1 MKQRL
6 KRIMALVLTASLVV
20 PTSALPAQ
28 AAQSSSNVI
37 FTEEETIE
45 VNNLGEERST
55 LFNSGWKFF
64 LGDSSSAQEV
74 DFNDS
79 DWRSVD
85 LPHDYSIEQ
94 EFTTRG
100 EAESGFLPGGTGWY
114 RKSFTLPESC
124 QGRNITVDFGGVYMN
139 ATVYVNG
146 QKLGTHPYGYTGFAF
161 DISDYVTCDG
171 STQNVIAV
179 KVENKIPSS
188 RWYSGSGIYR
198 DVYFNV
204 TDSVHVS
211 RYGTTITTPDLADQK
226 DGDVTVHIATALE
239 NEDTE
244 TASVTVR
251 NTVYD
256 SDGNPVS
263 APVTTEV
270 SVNGEDSQQI
280 AQSATVNKPLLWSV
294 ESPTLYYVRTEILD
308 GEQLLDTYESEFG
321 FRYIGTD
328 TQTGFTL
335 NGEKIKLK
343 GVCMHHD
350 QGSLGAKAY
359 EDAIKRQVRI
369 LKEMGCNSIR
379 VTHNPASDVL
389 VKMCNKYGMLMIDE
403 AFDTWLYAKNG
414 NTNDYSAHFSRTIE
428 EDNQIIG
435 GDSEMTWAEY
445 DMKEMVSRGK
455 NAPSIIMWSL
465 GNELMEG
472 NSGDFSSYSDIAAQ
486 LIQWGKE
493 IDDTRF
499 YTFGDNKLKANWS
512 EAFEISDVLTQ
523 EGGMVGG
530 NYCDNSVY
538 NSIHNRY
545 PNYALYG
552 SETASACGSRGA
564 YRTKGTDSSTL
575 EVTAY
580 DKWAVGWGALASTA
594 WFDVI
599 RNDFI
604 AGTYVW
610 TGFDYI
616 GEPTPWNG
624 TGTGSVTGGSPSPN
638 SSYFGIVD
646 TAGFPKD
653 DYYLY
658 QSLWNEDVNTL
669 HVLPCWDRD
678 SIIVDNGNVEVVVYS
693 DAAKVELY
701 LNGEKIDEATSTVTT
716 TEAGYSYRM
725 WQGKTNAS
733 GLYPTFQVPYEVG
746 TLQAKAYDANGQE
759 ITDTVGRSS
768 VTTSDMPSRL
778 ELTDTYSYGDYSTID
793 ADGYSL
799 SYISVDVVDENGVL
813 DPDAANEITF
823 TVEGDGVLVGTDNGD
838 QRDTTCYVPTSTTQT
853 VRRAYNGKALAIVKS
868 TTQAGQFKLTAT
880 ADGLASDSITVTTRS
895 IYDDEQAGIQSYRL
909 AKHCYI
915 RQGSESLSLP
925 STVSVTYLDGTQA
938 SLPVAWNSVETS
950 QLDKVGNFN
959 VTGTLQ
965 NTEEEITLTM
975 TVHVYG
981 NVVAAENYSAITPAG
996 TIPSLPSVL
1005 KTYLGDGTAYE
1016 EFPVTW
1022 ELSDVSEDSFSTA
1035 GTIVPITGTVTAV
1048 FGETYPVTAS
1058 IRVAESIP
1066 SEIANIAPDYLELT
1080 ESCSR
1085 ASDTLTSITNGV
1097 KQSSESDTSQ
1107 RWTNWWTRA
1116 ESANPEITFTWAT
1129 AHLVSQINLFY
1140 YVEANTSD
1148 SEYPTS
1154 VSFEYS
1160 IDGQTWLPVAYEE
1173 DVEETEHDGHIF
1185 RLKENINPIAL
1196 KVILGHT
1203 PGNFVGLTEVEIMS
1217 PTFEYHANDSA
1228 NLDRIEIDGTALEDF
1243 TPEVTDYTV
1252 SGASVT
1258 SASSDSNAAFTILPL
1273 YGNIVRILTTS
1284 EDQSASKVYTLTL
1297 DDLDPKVNYLK
1308 QVTLTAPMDTISVD
1322 DTLQLTAAAFN
1333 QDKEDVTNSCDI
1345 SYQVT
1350 GSATCDETG
1359 LVTATGNGL
1368 VQVTASATLNGKTIA
1383 SAPYLI
1389 YVYGAD
1395 VRLDIPDITGMAD
1408 SQEDDE
1414 ELSASSAVDQNIDT
1428 HWHSSWTNNNVVID
1442 PDNPENNQNNG
1453 YTIDLGGEYEVTRL
1467 GYVPRQGNSSGIQNG
1482 RIVKYRILYGTE
1494 PDNLQEVTLAS
1505 DNTWADNAE
1514 LKTAKFSPV
1523 VARYIRI
1530 EALSTVDDTNGNQF
1544 VSAAEFYLY
1553 KQGEPECICEISA
1566 PVFEGGEIQIPYY
1579 EDSVQLTLQASA
1591 DLTTGCLVDGHEDPA
1606 LRFVY
1611 EITNDENQ
1619 SAEISDHTLTFRDA
1633 DIVTVTAKAQAVA
1646 ADGTVIKEAS
1656 TSADYTVT
1664 KQATPAYTLTFEGGE
1679 GSTGTGPA
1687 PIVSTIGTKVT
1698 LPENTFEKEGFVFS
1712 GWDNGFTTYPA
1723 GASYTIGSRDV
1734 TFTAVWVKY
1743 ETPSVKIEN
1752 ISGTAD
1758 SEEVTQETAPG
1769 SYATDG
1775 DTATFWHSNWGNN
1788 DVTIDSDNPENNA
1801 NNGYTIDLGDIY
1813 DVVKLEYL
1821 PRQDSSSNGRITSYR
1836 ILYGTSADDITREV
1850 TLLDENT
1857 WANDSSLKT
1866 ALFETVK
1873 ARYIRIEALSTY
1885 SDQGAN
1891 KFITA
1896 AEFYVYRAKD
1906 PIPEP
1911 ECTCQ
1916 ITDLHFTGESVQIPL
1931 NSETAQI
1938 TLEAAATLGGD
1949 CQVSGHGDAEISY
1962 AYEVIEDADQIV
1974 STLDNHILTV
1984 HAPGTIQVKVT
1995 ASANDQ
2001 EASET
2006 ATFTVTKEAAPQY
2019 QLTFTGGTGAT
2030 GTAPS
2035 AITAEVGAN
2044 VTLPANTFTKEGY
2057 LFKGWSDGINVYA
2070 ENAPYTMGSRDV
2082 TFTAVWEQKD
2092 APAVYYTLTFAG
2104 GEGASG
2110 IAPSSITAAA
2120 GTMITLPANTFAK
2133 EGYVFKAWS
2142 DGTNVYAEKASY
2154 PVGNKDITFT
2164 AVWEKQA
2171 APAPTEPLKA
2181 PNAPTSLKDSANKPK
2196 SLKLS
2201 WSKVDQADGYRVYRY
2216 NKSKK
2221 SWEQIADTTSPS
2233 FKDTRRSPATIYRYK
2248 VTAYRKSGSTIL
2260 ESAFSSELKTATAP
2274 VKPSLKGTIAAGGRV
2289 KLTWPKKTA
2298 TKYVVYMKKGN
2309 GKYKKLVTK
2318 KPKNSY
2324 CNKWLQ
2330 KGVTYRFRVR
2340 AFKKVNGN
2348 KKIYSAYSR
2357 VIKVKR

>member
-28 AAQSSSNVI
+28 AAETSSNVI

-124 QGRNITVDFGGVYMN
+124 QGRNLTVDFGGVYMN

-146 QKLGTHPYGYTGFAF
+146 EKLGTHPYGYTGFAF

-171 STQNVIAV
+171 STRNVIAV

-204 TDSVHVS
+204 TDPVHVS
-211 RYGTTITTPDLADQK
+211 RYGATVTTPDLADQK

-239 NEDTE
+239 NEGTE

-256 SDGNPVS
+256 SDGNAVS

-280 AQSATVNKPLLWSV
+280 AQTATVNKPLLWSV
-294 ESPTLYYVRTEILD
+294 ESPTLYYVRTEILE

-359 EDAIKRQVRI
+359 EDAIERQVRI

-414 NTNDYSAHFSRTIE
+414 NTNDYSAHFNRAIE

-465 GNELMEG
+465 GNEIMEG
-472 NSGDFSSYSDIAAQ
+472 NSGDFSSYADIAAQ

-523 EGGMVGG
+523 EGGMVGA
-530 NYCDNSVY
+530 NYCDNSMY

-624 TGTGSVTGGSPSPN
+624 TGTGSVTGGAPSPN

-669 HVLPCWDRD
+669 HVLPCWDSD
-678 SIIVDNGNVEVVVYS
+678 SIIIDNGNVEVVVYS

-701 LNGEKIDEATSTVTT
+701 LNDKKIDEATSTVTT
-716 TEAGYSYRM
+716 TAAGYSYRM
-725 WQGKTNAS
+725 WQGKTNAN
-733 GLYPTFQVPYEVG
+733 GLYPTFQVPYEAG
-746 TLQAKAYDANGQE
+746 TLQAKAYDENGEE

-768 VTTSDMPSRL
+768 VTTSGMASRL

-813 DPDAANEITF
+813 DPDAGNEITF

-868 TTQAGQFKLTAT
+868 TAKAGSFTLTAS
-880 ADGLASDSITVTTRS
+880 AQGLESDSLSITTAPVGDTE
-895 IYDDEQAGIQSYRL
+895 IPDVKSYRMATHGYVKQG
-909 AKHCYI
+909 AKA
-915 RQGSESLSLP
+915 LDLP
-925 STVSVTYLDGTQA
+925 DSVSVTYTDDTVKE
-938 SLPVAWNSVETS
+938 LPVVWDT
-950 QLDKVGNFN
+950 LDPSALNRVGNFK
-959 VTGTLQ
+959 VAGTLQ
-965 NTEEEITLTM
+965 DADREIRISITI
-975 TVHVYG
+975 HVYG
-981 NVVAAENYSAITPAG
+981 NVVAAENYSAITAPN
-996 TIPSLPSVL
+996 TIPTLPSVL
-1005 KTYLGDGTAYE
+1005 KTYLDDGNAYE

-1022 ELSDVSEDSFSTA
+1022 ELSDISSETFAAVGDRI
-1035 GTIVPITGTVTAV
+1035 TIPGLVTAT
-1048 FGETYPVTAS
+1048 FGETFPVIAS
-1058 IRVAESIP
+1058 IRVADP
-1066 SEIANIAPDYLELT
+1066 VAGDAVNIAPDYLDLT
-1080 ESCSR
+1080 ESCTSP
-1085 ASDTLTSITNGV
+1085 SDNLLSITNGV
-1097 KQSSESDTSQ
+1097 KYSHPDAQSE
-1107 RWTNWWTRA
+1107 RWTNWNTMS
-1116 ESANPEITFTWAT
+1116 SADSPVITFTWAT
-1129 AHLVSQINLFY
+1129 AHLINELRLYFY
-1140 YVEANTSD
+1140 TDSNANCQALSKTV
-1148 SEYPTS
+1148 PG

-1160 IDGQTWLPVAYEE
+1160 IDGNTWNEIGYEE
-1173 DVEETEHDGHIF
+1173 EIEVIPDADADSDADKVMNGRIYKLE
-1185 RLKENINPIAL
+1185 ENINPIAL
-1196 KVILGHT
+1196 RIILQHDVGK
-1203 PGNFVGLTEVEIMS
+1203 FVGLSEVEIMS
-1217 PTFEYHANDSA
+1217 TSFYYEANTAADLSG
-1228 NLDRIEIDGTALEDF
+1228 ITVDGTQLSDF
-1243 TPEVTDYTV
+1243 DPETTKYTLD
-1252 SGASVT
+1252 ADA
-1258 SASSDSNAAFTILPL
+1258 SASAVIAASSETNAAYTILPM
-1273 YGNIVRILTTS
+1273 YGNIVRIFTVS
-1284 EDQSASKVYTLTL
+1284 EDHAVAKIYSLIF
-1297 DDLDPKVNYLK
+1297 P
-1308 QVTLTAPMDTISVD
+1308 SVD
-1322 DTLQLTAAAFN
+1322 PSIKIENT
-1333 QDKEDVTNSCDI
+1333 
-1345 SYQVT
+1345 T
-1350 GSATCDETG
+1350 G
-1359 LVTATGNGL
+1359 
-1368 VQVTASATLNGKTIA
+1368 K
-1383 SAPYLI
+1383 
-1389 YVYGAD
+1389 
-1395 VRLDIPDITGMAD
+1395 AD
-1408 SQEDDE
+1408 SEQNE
-1414 ELSASSAVDQNIDT
+1414 EVSSSKAVDGDPDT
-1428 HWHSSWTNNNVVID
+1428 HWHSKWQPNDVVID
-1442 PDNPENNQNNG
+1442 PDNPENNRNNG
-1453 YTIDLGGEYEVTRL
+1453 YTMDLGAAYEVTKL
-1467 GYVPRQGNSSGIQNG
+1467 TYLPKQGTDDGDQNG
-1482 RIVKYRILYGTE
+1482 RIVKYRILCGLE
-1494 PDNLQEVTLAS
+1494 EGDLREVTLAN
-1505 DNTWADNAE
+1505 NTWENDIS
-1514 LKTAKFSPV
+1514 LKTASFEPV
-1523 VARYIRI
+1523 FARYIRI
-1530 EALSTVDDTNGNQF
+1530 EALSTVDSTSGNQF
-1544 VSAAEFYLY
+1544 ISAAEFAVY
-1553 KQGEPECICEISA
+1553 KSSAPSCICEITDLSFRNGK
-1566 PVFEGGEIQIPYY
+1566 VEIPYDQ
-1579 EDSVQLTLQASA
+1579 DSAQYPLEATAQLSP
-1591 DLTTGCLVDGHEDPA
+1591 GCIIDGHEQPTLQYTYTLEDNPQDIAELTDHMLIFHQAGTVKVTVNVKA
-1606 LRFVY
+1606 LDADSNI
-1611 EITNDENQ
+1611 ITEASTTANFTASKE
-1619 SAEISDHTLTFRDA
+1619 AAPIISTLTF
-1633 DIVTVTAKAQAVA
+1633 T
-1646 ADGTVIKEAS
+1646 
-1656 TSADYTVT
+1656 
-1664 KQATPAYTLTFEGGE
+1664 GGE
-1679 GSTGTGPA
+1679 GAAGTA
-1687 PIVSTIGTKVT
+1687 PDPISAAVGTKLT
-1698 LPENTFEKEGFVFS
+1698 LPANPFTKEGYTFV
-1712 GWDNGFTTYPA
+1712 GWSD
-1723 GASYTIGSRDV
+1723 GASVYEENAEYTMGSSDV
-1734 TFTAVWVKY
+1734 TFTAVWEKAEV
-1743 ETPSVKIEN
+1743 PSVKIEN
-1752 ISGTAD
+1752 ISGTPESAH
-1758 SEEVTQETAPG
+1758 TQQPG

-1775 DTATFWHSNWGNN
+1775 DPDTYWHTNWNPN
-1788 DVTIDSDNPENNA
+1788 DVTIDPDDPENCV
-1801 NNGYTIDLGDIY
+1801 NNGYTIDLGSIY
-1813 DVVKLEYL
+1813 DVTKLEYL
-1821 PRQDSSSNGRITSYR
+1821 PRKFGKNGDGSANGQITKYR
-1836 ILYGTSADDITREV
+1836 ILYGITGDDLQTV
-1850 TLLDENT
+1850 TLIGDDT
-1857 WANDSSLKT
+1857 WPADYDLKT
-1866 ALFETVK
+1866 ARFETVK

-1885 SDQGAN
+1885 SEQGPDL
-1891 KFITA
+1891 FINA
-1896 AEFYVYRAKD
+1896 AEFYVYRVED
-1906 PIPEP
+1906 SIPTP
-1911 ECTCQ
+1911 GCTCQ
-1916 ITDLHFTGESVQIPL
+1916 ITDLQFLGETVQIPL

-1938 TLEAAATLGGD
+1938 TLEAAAALSGN
-1949 CQVSGHGDAEISY
+1949 CQVSGHGDAQISY
-1962 AYEVIEDADQIV
+1962 IYEVIEDADQIV
-1974 STLDNHILTV
+1974 SALENNVLTV
-1984 HAPGTIQVKVT
+1984 QAPGTIQVKVT

-2001 EASET
+2001 EASKT
-2006 ATFTVTKEAAPQY
+2006 AAFTVTKETAQQY

-2035 AITAEVGAN
+2035 AITAEAGAN
-2044 VTLPANTFTKEGY
+2044 VTLPANPFTKEGYLFKGWSDGANVYAENAPYTMGSKDVTFTAVWEKKDAPAINYTLTFAGGEGATGTAPSSIAAAAGTMITLPSNTFTKEGY
-2057 LFKGWSDGINVYA
+2057 LFKGWSDGANVY
-2070 ENAPYTMGSRDV
+2070 G
-2082 TFTAVWEQKD
+2082 
-2092 APAVYYTLTFAG
+2092 
-2104 GEGASG
+2104 
-2110 IAPSSITAAA
+2110 
-2120 GTMITLPANTFAK
+2120 
-2133 EGYVFKAWS
+2133 
-2142 DGTNVYAEKASY
+2142 EKASY
-2154 PVGNKDITFT
+2154 TVGSKDITFT
-2164 AVWEKQA
+2164 AVWEKQT

-2181 PNAPTSLKDSANKPK
+2181 PNAPSRLKDSANKPK

-2216 NKSKK
+2216 DKSKK
-2221 SWEQIADTTSPS
+2221 TWEQIADTASLS
-2233 FKDTRRSPATIYRYK
+2233 FKDTRRKPATIYRYK
-2248 VTAYRKSGSTIL
+2248 VTAYRKSGSVIL

-2274 VKPSLKGTIAAGGRV
+2274 VKLSVKSTMVAGGRV
-2289 KLTWPKKTA
+2289 KLTWPKKAA

-2318 KPKNSY
+2318 KQKNNY

-2340 AFKKVNGN
+2340 AFKKVTSK